1 MQDFLSVRYLLL
13 QHVVATIM
21 PHLVYIDFNMVT
33 FLSLLKEQKL
43 GAQVQDVT
51 FTKATNQQ
59 SGTVERCLMLS
70 IYWLFRYHYIGTHKL
85 ADIKVFN
92 DYEVLMNHCCSI
104 FNYGL
109 FGCRR
114 AGMAKMALPSK
125 YPI

>member
-21 PHLVYIDFNMVT
+21 PHLVYSDFNMVT

-70 IYWLFRYHYIGTHKL
+70 IYWLFR
-85 ADIKVFN
+85 
-92 DYEVLMNHCCSI
+92 
-104 FNYGL
+104 
-109 FGCRR
+109 
-114 AGMAKMALPSK
+114 
-125 YPI
+125 